1 MIISL
6 TLFTLEFIRT
16 DYTLDSNIN
25 VFDFGDALC
34 FSSTSRSISDLSN
47 NVIWY
52 PWMAGQGRGAVGNEE
67 PVAVLIRNQHH
78 RFSKTLAFLF
88 GDFTVCMMTRY
99 PYYFILGILSSGT
112 DLPVKC

>member
-1 MIISL
+1 MSL
-6 TLFTLEFIRT
+6 TSVMPFASQAHHEASVIFPTMLFGTHE
-16 DYTLDSNIN
+16 
-25 VFDFGDALC
+25 
-34 FSSTSRSISDLSN
+34 
-47 NVIWY
+47 W
-52 PWMAGQGRGAVGNEE
+52 QGRGAVGNEE